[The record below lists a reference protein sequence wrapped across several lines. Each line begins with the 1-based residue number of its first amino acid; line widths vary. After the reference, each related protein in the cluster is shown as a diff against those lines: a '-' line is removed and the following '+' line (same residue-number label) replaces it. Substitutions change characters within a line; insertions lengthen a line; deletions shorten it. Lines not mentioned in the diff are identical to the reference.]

1 MKDLSMLPDG
11 FVPIEEALKEMYP
24 IWSSAECA
32 ECEDSVR
39 KGLSLYQNGELVAI
53 SRESLDKAKKDVLDY
68 YNNEYNLRESNVN
81 DLGKKLDVIYDEEN
95 RTGILNGEQLKM
107 GI

>member
-11 FVPIEEALKEMYP
+11 FVSIEEALKEMYP
-24 IWSSAECA
+24 IWSDAECV
-32 ECEDSVR
+32 ECEDSVI

-81 DLGKKLDVIYDEEN
+81 DLGKKLDIIYDEESK
-95 RTGILNGEQLKM
+95 TGISDGEQLKM
-107 GI
+107 NI

>member
-11 FVPIEEALKEMYP
+11 FVSIEEALKEMYP

-39 KGLSLYQNGELVAI
+39 KGYP
-53 SRESLDKAKKDVLDY
+53 Y
-68 YNNEYNLRESNVN
+68 
-81 DLGKKLDVIYDEEN
+81 
-95 RTGILNGEQLKM
+95 TKM
-107 GI
+107 VS

>member
-11 FVPIEEALKEMYP
+11 FVSIEEALKEMYP
-24 IWSSAECA
+24 IWGSAECA

-53 SRESLDKAKKDVLDY
+53 SRESLEKAKKDVLAY
-68 YNNEYNLRESNVN
+68 YNSEYNLSESNVN
-81 DLGKKLDVIYDEEN
+81 DLGKKLDIIYDEERRTDIPN
-95 RTGILNGEQLKM
+95 REQSK
-107 GI
+107 